1 MRARWAVALTATL
14 AVLFGGVAT
23 AASATDPVDLG
34 SGYVVDDAG
43 VLSSGDISAAEQRL
57 TDLYESTG
65 VDLFVVSVDEFT
77 NPSSSEQWANTVA
90 EDNGLGVSQYVLAV
104 ATESRQYYISADSAG
119 PLTEQQVADI
129 EATLVPPLRDGD
141 YAGAVTAAADG
152 FQTAL
157 GGGTVGGDGGGGGG
171 GFVPGLIVFL
181 VIAAIAGIV
190 IWLIV
195 RSRRRKRASAG
206 GGSAQGPAVEQ
217 LSTEELARRASTAL
231 IQTDDAV
238 KTSEQELGFANAQFG
253 DAVTVEFETALQTA
267 RENLNQAFTLK
278 QQLDDSVPD
287 SEQQT
292 RSWNAQIIRLCEEA
306 NAGLDEKAADFDEL
320 RKLEQN
326 APESLARIQQR
337 RGEAAASIDAATA
350 SLQTLSTRYASEAL
364 ATVADNPQQ
373 ARQRIAFADEQL
385 SAASAAI
392 AAGNV
397 GEAAVSIRAAEEAV
411 GQATLLEDAI
421 DKLGADLAEG
431 ERSAAALITELEGDI
446 AAASALPDPQGT
458 VAAAIAG
465 ARTQVDAAK
474 ANLAGST
481 KRPLVT
487 LQALE
492 AANAQIDGVVAGVR
506 DAAAQAQRAQQMLG
520 QQMMQAQA
528 QVSAA
533 EDYVTARRGAIGA
546 EARTRLAEA
555 GASLVQAQQLQTVN
569 PEQALQYAQRANQ
582 LAAQAIQYAQND
594 VGAFSGGGGMGG
606 MFGGG
611 SSGGGNNGG
620 GMLGAVLGG
629 IVINSMLGGGGR
641 SSGVRPAASAAC
653 SAAAA
658 AGPQAAGG
666 SAPAASAAAAH
677 ARVEG
682 VVDSD
687 PGQPPV
693 HFPGAFLDHTGTF
706 NTHR

>member
-1 MRARWAVALTATL
+1 MALTATL
-14 AVLFGGVAT
+14 AVLFGGAAS

-65 VDLFVVSVDEFT
+65 VDLFVVYVDEFT

-141 YAGAVTAAADG
+141 YAGAVTTAADG

-171 GFVPGLIVFL
+171 GFVTGLIVFL

-195 RSRRRKRASAG
+195 RSRRKKRASVG

-238 KTSEQELGFANAQFG
+238 KTSEQELGFAKAQFG
-253 DAVTVEFETALQTA
+253 DAATVEFETALQTA

-287 SEQQT
+287 TEEQT

-306 NAGLDEKAADFDEL
+306 NTGLDEKAADFDEL

-392 AAGNV
+392 AAGNG

-458 VAAAIAG
+458 VAAAIAV

-474 ANLAGST
+474 ANLAGSA

-528 QVSAA
+528 
-533 EDYVTARRGAIGA
+533 
-546 EARTRLAEA
+546 
-555 GASLVQAQQLQTVN
+555 
-569 PEQALQYAQRANQ
+569 
-582 LAAQAIQYAQND
+582 
-594 VGAFSGGGGMGG
+594 
-606 MFGGG
+606 
-611 SSGGGNNGG
+611 
-620 GMLGAVLGG
+620 
-629 IVINSMLGGGGR
+629 
-641 SSGVRPAASAAC
+641 
-653 SAAAA
+653 
-658 AGPQAAGG
+658 
-666 SAPAASAAAAH
+666 
-677 ARVEG
+677 
-682 VVDSD
+682 
-687 PGQPPV
+687 
-693 HFPGAFLDHTGTF
+693 
-706 NTHR
+706 